1 MAIIT
6 KSEITITKGF
16 DTWQEMVYSIE
27 DKLSAMGISF
37 LFAGTEKDDPTKLH
51 AVMRFD
57 SMDVLKQFGA
67 DEALTEI
74 RREAGAVIESGVM
87 TIISDDFFTN
97 YPEAFVKN

>member
-27 DKLSAMGISF
+27 DKLTAMGISF

-57 SMDVLKQFGA
+57 SMDVFL
-67 DEALTEI
+67 
-74 RREAGAVIESGVM
+74 
-87 TIISDDFFTN
+87 
-97 YPEAFVKN
+97 